1 MSQENVEVVRRVMQL
16 YADQDIDGVLADMDP
31 DVALDWSNSSAPDR
45 GVYRGH
51 AAVRAFLE
59 SRDEALGERR
69 VDLAKTIAGA
79 PDTVVYTAQMR
90 QRGRASGV
98 EVTTHIDLVLKL
110 REGKIIHLTVYQ
122 TSEEA
127 LKAVGLEN

>member
-1 MSQENVEVVRRVMQL
+1 VSQENVEVVRRVMQL
-16 YADQDIDGVLADMDP
+16 YADHDLDGVLADLHP
-31 DVALDWSNSSAPDR
+31 EVELDWSNSPAPDR

-59 SRDEALGERR
+59 ARDDALGERR
-69 VDLAKTIAGA
+69 IDLVKTIAGA

-98 EVTTHIDLVLKL
+98 EVTTHIDLVWKL

-122 TSEEA
+122 ATAEA
-127 LKAVGLEN
+127 LKAAGLEE